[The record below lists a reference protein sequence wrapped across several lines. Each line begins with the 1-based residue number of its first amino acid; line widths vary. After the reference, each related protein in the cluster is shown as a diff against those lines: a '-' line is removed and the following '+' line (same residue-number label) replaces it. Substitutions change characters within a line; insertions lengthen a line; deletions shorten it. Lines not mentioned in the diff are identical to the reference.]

1 MFVQD
6 TLFALNGVIKDK
18 FPLLK
23 FFLMF
28 AAVVIAPLILFT
40 VSGHNNNLI
49 NQPSL
54 FWPLFAIASILIM
67 SIGGGILL
75 FKCGGSTPN
84 ETSIL

>member
-6 TLFALNGVIKDK
+6 TLFALSGVIKDK

-28 AAVVIAPLILFT
+28 AAVVIAPLILFV
-40 VSGHNNNLI
+40 VSGRNNNLVS
-49 NQPSL
+49 QPSL
-54 FWPLFAIASILIM
+54 FWPLFAIASILII

-75 FKCGGSTPN
+75 FKRGDAAPN
-84 ETSIL
+84 RTSIL